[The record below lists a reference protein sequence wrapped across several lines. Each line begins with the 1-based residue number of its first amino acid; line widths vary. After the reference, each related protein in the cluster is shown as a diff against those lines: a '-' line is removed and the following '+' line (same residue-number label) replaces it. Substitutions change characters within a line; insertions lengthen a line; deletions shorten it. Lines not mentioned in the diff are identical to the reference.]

1 MKINDELIK
10 QWEPKIQK
18 MLSNTYIIGMD
29 REDIAQ
35 ELRIAILKAAKSFD
49 DSRGIIFHTYLQTTL
64 LNTIRTLMSK
74 VGRQPEIESL
84 DEVHEDTNMID
95 SKLLD
100 ALKDPANH
108 EELIHA
114 MDLLTNHNLTKN
126 EKEFVFLRLDGLTME
141 EISVNL
147 AMSAYKV
154 RQSLREKFVDL
165 ANEHQID
172 F

>member
-35 ELRIAILKAAKSFD
+35 ELRIAIIKAAKSFD
-49 DSRGIIFHTYLQTTL
+49 DSRGIIFHTYLHTTL

>member
-49 DSRGIIFHTYLQTTL
+49 DSRGIIFHTYLHTTL

>member
-10 QWEPKIQK
+10 QWEPKIQR

-49 DSRGIIFHTYLQTTL
+49 DSRGIIFHTYLHTTL

-74 VGRQPEIESL
+74 VGRAPEIESL

-154 RQSLREKFVDL
+154 RQSLREKFADL